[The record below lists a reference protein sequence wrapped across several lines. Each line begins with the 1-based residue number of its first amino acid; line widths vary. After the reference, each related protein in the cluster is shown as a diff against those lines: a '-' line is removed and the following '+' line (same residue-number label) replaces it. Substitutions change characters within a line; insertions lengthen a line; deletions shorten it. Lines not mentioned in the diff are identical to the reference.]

1 MSDPTAIPTL
11 PVLEMRGAAVNS
23 QRNADVVT
31 VEDMNW
37 AAGAGDFWVI
47 GGLHGSGKSDLLM
60 LAGGLTSPAAGACFF
75 HGRELPIFEDEDLAE
90 RLRLGYV
97 FDGGQLF
104 NLLTVAE
111 NVALPLRYHK
121 NLTDAEADRQ
131 VARMLAVTELV
142 PWANSTPGAITRAWR
157 KRTGLA
163 RALMLQ
169 PEVLL
174 LDNPLAGLD
183 ARHRNWWLN
192 FLGGLS
198 RGNEFTGGKPM
209 TLVVTADDFHPWRNV
224 ARQFAVLKSKRLAVL
239 GSWEQVEAASGELV
253 HELSADLPAAPPDI

>member
-1 MSDPTAIPTL
+1 MRDVLTTPRL
-11 PVLEMRGAAVNS
+11 PVLEMRDVAAYS

-31 VEDMNW
+31 VENVNW
-37 AAGAGDFWVI
+37 SAAAGDFWVI

-60 LAGGLTSPAAGACFF
+60 LAGGLTAPAAGAAFF
-75 HGRELPIFEDEDLAE
+75 QGRELPIFDDGDVAE
-90 RLRLGYV
+90 RRRLGYV

-104 NLLTVAE
+104 NQLTVVE
-111 NVALPLRYHK
+111 NIALPLRYHGS
-121 NLTDAEADRQ
+121 LTDAETGR
-131 VARMLAVTELV
+131 VVERMLGATELA

-163 RALMLQ
+163 RALVLQ

-192 FLGGLS
+192 FLAGLA
-198 RGNEFTGGKPM
+198 RGDGLAGGKPL
-209 TLVVTADDFHPWRNV
+209 TLVITADDFRPWRNV
-224 ARQFAVLKSKRLAVL
+224 ARQFAVLKNRRLAVL
-239 GSWEQVEAASGELV
+239 GNWEQVEAAGDELV
-253 HELSADLPAAPPDI
+253 RELSAAPPSV

>member
-1 MSDPTAIPTL
+1 MIAATTIETL
-11 PVLEMRGAAVNS
+11 PVLEMRGASAAF
-23 QRNADVVT
+23 QRDAGLVT
-31 VEDMNW
+31 VENVNW
-37 AAGAGDFWVI
+37 SAAAGDFWVI

-60 LAGGLTSPAAGACFF
+60 LAGGLTAPAAGACYF

-90 RLRLGYV
+90 RLRLGFV

-104 NLLTVAE
+104 NQLTVAE
-111 NVALPLRYHK
+111 NLALPLRYHR
-121 NLTDAEADRQ
+121 NLTNADADRQ
-131 VARMLAVTELV
+131 VERMLAATELT
-142 PWANSTPGAITRAWR
+142 PSAELTPGAITRAAR

-183 ARHRNWWLN
+183 AQERLWWLN

-198 RGNEFTGGKPM
+198 RGGELTGGKPL
-209 TLVVTADDFHPWRNV
+209 TLVVTANDLRPWRNV
-224 ARQFAVLKSKRLAVL
+224 ARQFAVLKNKHLTVL
-239 GSWEQVEAASGELV
+239 GNWEQVEAASGDLV
-253 HELSADLPAAPPDI
+253 KELSAEPPEI